1 MPTEKLAAGIR
12 DKGRVGMRLKDFLN
26 HPTAKE
32 AGLNAAEVAALRV
45 YTTAIFKW
53 INNPLRERNTAP
65 LINVFLEADT
75 DGDGQLTLDEWK
87 EKVGNVIRSDELRK
101 VFQECD
107 KDGNGK
113 LSAKEFMEGMTGK
126 YRNGPHPLPVTVL
139 LIIRALNRL
148 RAVGSDK
155 DGVSKV
161 VLWRGM
167 KNLRAPKDFM
177 LNGGQCIISH
187 TCCK

>member
-1 MPTEKLAAGIR
+1 
-12 DKGRVGMRLKDFLN
+12 
-26 HPTAKE
+26 
-32 AGLNAAEVAALRV
+32 
-45 YTTAIFKW
+45 
-53 INNPLRERNTAP
+53 
-65 LINVFLEADT
+65 
-75 DGDGQLTLDEWK
+75 
-87 EKVGNVIRSDELRK
+87 VIRNDELVK
-101 VFQECD
+101 VFKECD

-113 LSAKEFMEGMTGK
+113 LSAKEFTEGMAGK
-126 YRNGPHPLPVTVL
+126 YRNGPNPLPVTVL

-148 RAVGSDK
+148 RAVGADK
-155 DGVSKV
+155 DGVSEV